1 MMEQAKPENSCE
13 EKRSPP
19 WNPLRKWWQPGWFFS
34 QDVGLPP
41 SLERGDPHWMDAD
54 PFQRSFCLGYLY
66 GSMHHP
72 SLKVNTWGVSMDVAH
87 FSPSEISLGVRDGF
101 LEVRG
106 KHEEK
111 PDQHGFISRCFTR
124 KYRLPAEVGAATIV
138 ARLSVDG
145 VLTVEAP
152 VPETAVPATFFI
164 PIQVENE
171 DAAEQEVEE
180 KDQVEEES
188 GVDQAKPGCSSAEVQ
203 HEEES
208 VPADDEGAKDL
219 QKSSEPQEMMESQE
233 IQKASNQQQE
243 EADMDATAQEKVD
256 EAKQLE
262 EQLEER
268 KPPSEEQNRVLE
280 DAHIEE

>member
-1 MMEQAKPENSCE
+1 
-13 EKRSPP
+13 
-19 WNPLRKWWQPGWFFS
+19 
-34 QDVGLPP
+34 
-41 SLERGDPHWMDAD
+41 
-54 PFQRSFCLGYLY
+54 
-66 GSMHHP
+66 MHHP

-164 PIQVENE
+164 PIQVTISP
-171 DAAEQEVEE
+171 
-180 KDQVEEES
+180 K
-188 GVDQAKPGCSSAEVQ
+188 
-203 HEEES
+203 
-208 VPADDEGAKDL
+208 
-219 QKSSEPQEMMESQE
+219 KSW
-233 IQKASNQQQE
+233 SNFY
-243 EADMDATAQEKVD
+243 AVIIIKS
-256 EAKQLE
+256 KIC
-262 EQLEER
+262 
-268 KPPSEEQNRVLE
+268 K
-280 DAHIEE
+280 H